1 MGDRRQ
7 QGGALTSVILV
18 HGTGVREVGYARTLA
33 RFRAGLASRCPD
45 VTVLPCAWGDALGA
59 LPSGGPSLIPG
70 KTTQQKSSAK
80 AAVNGPD
87 EVMARRYILDI
98 DPLHQLS
105 LIALAWQHRLK
116 ADLEFPGEE
125 TASAALQKYIAELPG
140 QQALWAELGN
150 AGLTASFR
158 ESLSS
163 IAESD
168 VVTQALARIRI
179 DDGEWSEFVTAL
191 GEAVIA
197 RAAREAD
204 VDLGPEQRQ
213 RLVDLVVGAFHGG
226 QLGIG
231 RLFFGAALE
240 TTMRL
245 GGAFAE
251 QRFRGPLDNWANPS
265 VGDILRYLAF
275 GETVRDFIEDRAA
288 AAAKPIILI
297 GHSLGGIACL
307 DLLASR
313 PISAVT
319 QLITVGSQG
328 SRLYQIG
335 ALPNLPE
342 GSELP
347 ESFPLWTNIY
357 SRYDLLS
364 YLAEPVFAPHV
375 TDVEIASSRAMPA
388 AHSAYF
394 TNSKF
399 YELVSGLVRRAGS

>member
-1 MGDRRQ
+1 M
-7 QGGALTSVILV
+7 TSVIFV
-18 HGTGVREVGYARTLA
+18 HGTGVREVRYARTLA
-33 RFRAGLASRCPD
+33 RVRDGLASRCPD
-45 VTVLPCAWGDALGA
+45 VTILPCAWGDALGA
-59 LPSGGPSLIPG
+59 IPPGGPSLIPG
-70 KTTQQKSSAK
+70 KGIREKSSAK
-80 AAVNGPD
+80 AEANGLD
-87 EVMARRYILDI
+87 EVTARRYILDI

-105 LIALAWQHRLK
+105 LISLAWRHRPK

-125 TASAALQKYIAELPG
+125 TASAVLQRHIAELPG
-140 QQALWAELGN
+140 QQALQAELGA
-150 AGLTASFR
+150 AGLTVSFR
-158 ESLSS
+158 ESLSF

-168 VVTQALARIRI
+168 AVAQALARIRV
-179 DDGEWSEFVTAL
+179 DDGEWGEFVTAL

-204 VDLGPEQRQ
+204 VELWPEERQ

-251 QRFRGPLDNWANPS
+251 QRFRGPLDDWANPS

-275 GETVRDFIEDRAA
+275 GETVRDFIEGRVAA
-288 AAAKPIILI
+288 AGKPVILI

-307 DLLASR
+307 DLLAST
-313 PISAVT
+313 PISAVAR
-319 QLITVGSQG
+319 LITVGSQG
-328 SRLYQIG
+328 SRLYQMG

-347 ESFPLWTNIY
+347 ERFPPWTNVY

-375 TDVEIASSRAMPA
+375 TDVEISSSRAMPA

-394 TNSKF
+394 TDPKF
-399 YELVSGLVRRAGS
+399 YELVSGLVLRAGG